1 MHLEYTGLF
10 IGELRSR
17 ENHNVVFPYFL
28 IFLSFCVPCFDTG
41 KRTLEATLKGGSQS
55 TVCVECREVCTQQ
68 HPILT
73 LPMAVRERFRLKLCI
88 SVAEVLLA
96 SSGFCT

>member
-41 KRTLEATLKGGSQS
+41 KRTLEATLKGGSQNS
-55 TVCVECREVCTQQ
+55 MCGVQGSMYT
-68 HPILT
+68 
-73 LPMAVRERFRLKLCI
+73 A
-88 SVAEVLLA
+88 A
-96 SSGFCT
+96 SYPHVTNGSQRDLD